1 MSQPM
6 QQQSNTFV
14 PSFWSKDKEHPLL
27 HLGRMREEYKAKQRV
42 VSVDIRPQLASDMW
56 DGSETRDMFEES
68 CGESDCCA

>member
-1 MSQPM
+1 MAQPM

-27 HLGRMREEYKAKQRV
+27 HLGRMREEYKAKQMGDPRV
-42 VSVDIRPQLASDMW
+42 VSVEIRPQLAADIY
-56 DGSETRDMFEES
+56 GEEE